1 MTLGFI
7 RPETVYEA
15 MEFLSEHKDNSRIVA
30 GATDVMVQ
38 MRSAKS
44 TGHAEE
50 KPLWMVDITNI
61 PGLSYVNF
69 ENRIVRIGAMTT
81 HRDIARS
88 AVIRDVVP
96 FLADACR
103 SVGSPQI
110 RTRGTIG
117 GNIVNASPA
126 ADSLPPLTA
135 LSARLRLISR
145 KGPRDVALE
154 EFFKGPYRTIIE
166 PDEILEEVYFEAP
179 ESSSGCAFLKLGRRE
194 SLAIARLSVAVLLDV
209 DESGKIS
216 KAAIAPGACLPM
228 PARIT
233 SAEEALIGE
242 IPNEEA
248 VHSASLEV
256 GEEMVRVSGVRWST
270 EYKKPVVC
278 ALTKRAIWKAL
289 GVDED

>member
-7 RPETVYEA
+7 RPKTVGEA
-15 MEFLSEHKDNSRIVA
+15 MEVLDEHKDNSRIVA

-38 MRSAKS
+38 MRNAKP
-44 TGHAEE
+44 TGQGT
-50 KPLWMVDITNI
+50 LWLVDITDI
-61 PGLSYVNF
+61 PELSYVNL
-69 ENRIVRIGAMTT
+69 ENGTVRIGAMTT

-88 AVIRDVVP
+88 AVIHDVAP
-96 FLADACR
+96 FLADACL

-135 LSARLRLISR
+135 LSARLRLVSR
-145 KGPRDVALE
+145 RGSRDVALCD
-154 EFFKGPYRTIIE
+154 FFKGAYKTIIE
-166 PDEILEEVYFEAP
+166 PDEILKEVYFKAP
-179 ESSSGCAFLKLGRRE
+179 QPSSRCAFLKLGRRE
-194 SLAIARLSVAVLLDV
+194 SLAIARLSVAVLLDM

-216 KAAIAPGACLPM
+216 EAAIAPGACLPM
-228 PARIT
+228 PARIAR
-233 SAEEALIGE
+233 AEQALIGK
-242 IPNEEA
+242 IPDEES
-248 VHSASLEV
+248 VDMASLEV

-270 EYKKPVVC
+270 EYKKPVAC

-289 GVDED
+289 GVDVD

>member
-1 MTLGFI
+1 MTLGFV
-7 RPETVYEA
+7 RPKTTGEA

-38 MRSAKS
+38 LRQVKP
-44 TGHAEE
+44 AEE
-50 KPLWMVDITNI
+50 KALWLVDITSI
-61 PGLSYVNF
+61 PHLAYVHV
-69 ENRIVRIGAMTT
+69 ENGIVRIGAMTT

-88 AVIRDVVP
+88 PVIHDVAP

-110 RTRGTIG
+110 RALGTIG

-135 LSARLRLISR
+135 LSARLRLISG
-145 KGPRDVALE
+145 KGLRDVALE
-154 EFFKGPYRTIIE
+154 DFFRGPYKTILE
-166 PDEILEEVYFEAP
+166 PDEILEEIYFKAP
-179 ESSSGCAFLKLGRRE
+179 EPSSCCAFLKLGRRE
-194 SLAIARLSVAVLLDV
+194 SLAIARLSVAVFLNV
-209 DESGKIS
+209 DDSGRISES
-216 KAAIAPGACLPM
+216 AIAPGACLPM

-233 SAEEALIGE
+233 PAEEALVGK
-242 IPNEEA
+242 IPNKE
-248 VHSASLEV
+248 VVDSASQEV
-256 GEEMVRVSGVRWST
+256 GKEMVRVSGVRWST

-278 ALTKRAIWKAL
+278 ALTRRAIWKAL

>member
-1 MTLGFI
+1 MTFGFI
-7 RPETVYEA
+7 RPGTIREA
-15 MEFLSEHKDNSRIVA
+15 IEFLSEHKDNSRIVA

-38 MRSAKS
+38 MRSAKP
-44 TGHAEE
+44 AEE
-50 KPLWMVDITNI
+50 KPLWLVDITSI
-61 PGLSYVNF
+61 PKLSYVNL
-69 ENRIVRIGAMTT
+69 ENGIVRIGAMTT
-81 HRDIARS
+81 HRDVARS
-88 AVIRDVVP
+88 AVIHDVAP
-96 FLADACR
+96 FLADACL

-145 KGPRDVALE
+145 KGSRDVALE
-154 EFFKGPYRTIIE
+154 EFFKGPYKTIIE
-166 PDEILEEVYFEAP
+166 PDEILEEVYFQAP
-179 ESSSGCAFLKLGRRE
+179 EQSSCCAFLKLGRRE

-216 KAAIAPGACLPM
+216 KASIAPGACRPM
-228 PARIT
+228 PGRIT
-233 SAEEALIGE
+233 PAEEALTGKT
-242 IPNEEA
+242 PDEETVNLA
-248 VHSASLEV
+248 AQEV
-256 GEEMVRVSGVRWST
+256 GAEMIRVSGVRWST
-270 EYKKPVVC
+270 EYKKPVAC

>member
-7 RPETVYEA
+7 RPKTVREA
-15 MEFLSEHKDNSRIVA
+15 MEVLSKHKDNSRIVA

-38 MRSAKS
+38 MRSAKP
-44 TGHAEE
+44 TEE
-50 KPLWMVDITNI
+50 RTLWLVDITDI
-61 PGLSYVNF
+61 PELSYVNLG
-69 ENRIVRIGAMTT
+69 NGIVRIGAMTT

-88 AVIRDVVP
+88 AVIHDVAP
-96 FLADACR
+96 FLADACL

-126 ADSLPPLTA
+126 ADSLPPLAA
-135 LSARLRLISR
+135 LSARLRLASR
-145 KGPRDVALE
+145 RGSRDVALCD
-154 EFFKGPYRTIIE
+154 FFKGPYKTTIE
-166 PDEILEEVYFEAP
+166 PDEILEEVYFRAP
-179 ESSSGCAFLKLGRRE
+179 KPSSRCAFLKLGRRE

-209 DESGKIS
+209 DESRKIS
-216 KAAIAPGACLPM
+216 EAAIAPGACLPM
-228 PARIT
+228 PARIAR
-233 SAEEALIGE
+233 AEQALAGR
-242 IPNEEA
+242 IPDEEVVA
-248 VHSASLEV
+248 SASREV

-289 GVDED
+289 GVDAD

>member
-7 RPETVYEA
+7 RPKTTDEA
-15 MEFLSEHKDNSRIVA
+15 IEFLSEHKDNSRIVA

-38 MRSAKS
+38 LRQAKP
-44 TGHAEE
+44 AEE
-50 KPLWMVDITNI
+50 KPLWLVDITSI
-61 PGLSYVNF
+61 PHLAYVHV
-69 ENRIVRIGAMTT
+69 ENGIVRIGAMTT

-88 AVIRDVVP
+88 SVIHDVAP

-110 RTRGTIG
+110 RARGTIG

-135 LSARLRLISR
+135 LSARLRLISG

-154 EFFKGPYRTIIE
+154 DFFRGPYKTILE
-166 PDEILEEVYFEAP
+166 PDEILEEIYFKAP
-179 ESSSGCAFLKLGRRE
+179 EPSFCCAFLKLGRRE
-194 SLAIARLSVAVLLDV
+194 SLAIARLSVAVLLDI

-233 SAEEALIGE
+233 PAEEALIGE
-242 IPNEEA
+242 IPNEEVA
-248 VHSASLEV
+248 YSASQEV
-256 GEEMVRVSGVRWST
+256 GKEMVRVSGVRWST

-278 ALTKRAIWKAL
+278 ALTRRAIWKAL

>member
-1 MTLGFI
+1 MTLRFI
-7 RPETVYEA
+7 RPETVREA
-15 MEFLSEHKDNSRIVA
+15 MEVLHEHKDNSKIVA

-38 MRSAKS
+38 RRSEKPV
-44 TGHAEE
+44 EE
-50 KPLWMVDITNI
+50 KPLLLVDITGI
-61 PGLSYVNF
+61 SELSYVNF
-69 ENRIVRIGAMTT
+69 QNGIVRIGAMIT

-88 AVIRDVVP
+88 AVIHDVAP
-96 FLADACR
+96 FLADACL

-145 KGPRDVALE
+145 RGSRDVALCD
-154 EFFKGPYRTIIE
+154 FFKGPYKTIIE
-166 PDEILEEVYFEAP
+166 PDEILKEVYFRAP
-179 ESSSGCAFLKLGRRE
+179 EPSSRCAFLKLGRRE
-194 SLAIARLSVAVLLDV
+194 SLAIARLSVAALIDV
-209 DESGKIS
+209 DDSGKIS

-228 PARIT
+228 PARIAP
-233 SAEEALIGE
+233 AEEALVGK
-242 IPNEEA
+242 IPDEE
-248 VHSASLEV
+248 VVNSASQEV

-270 EYKKPVVC
+270 EYKKPVAC

-289 GVDED
+289 GVDVD